1 MRGLLWMRSFGYI
14 LFALFFSIFSI
25 PIAGATDSLVMPAKG
40 DTCRPT
46 RMDADHAAEES
57 EWRCPGPSGF
67 SLKYYDSTTQGGIVI
82 GFHGKDLPSDGMT
95 WAPAN
100 SGISSRVEW
109 RLLDGMP
116 VAAIVGRWRLADE
129 QNGSNDSAVE
139 ELLVIKVT
147 PTGACAIAVI
157 GGLSPQA
164 MDVAREHAELNG
176 PSFRCKIDRPFT
188 NTNPVSD
195 AVRTLDGRFSTR
207 ETLEHNGSIVEL
219 QESRAGAIE
228 IRYREPR
235 TALAMEP
242 GTLLFRGAEHDG
254 QVKGEAFV
262 FKAGCQPAS
271 YEVSSRRE
279 NGLLFL
285 EGAAPR
291 RGIGCSL
298 AGLSKSSRHSRL
310 VFEHEPVTTAA
321 TAAGVDSLPIERGYY
336 VRSDS
341 PCQQASNATIMFYD
355 GISFGTAH
363 VECRNHSIQ
372 KLADGSHQIAEQ
384 CRDTQVDGGPWTAL
398 TASYAVVSRT
408 EYIGT
413 TPFEKASYR
422 YCKQADLPGPWGTN
436 DLRSLGVK

>member
-1 MRGLLWMRSFGYI
+1 
-14 LFALFFSIFSI
+14 
-25 PIAGATDSLVMPAKG
+25 
-40 DTCRPT
+40 
-46 RMDADHAAEES
+46 MDADHAAEES

-67 SLKYYDSTTQGGIVI
+67 SLKYYDSTTQGGIAI

-100 SGISSRVEW
+100 SGISGRVEW
-109 RLLDGMP
+109 RLQDGMP

-129 QNGSNDSAVE
+129 QNGSNNSAVE

-164 MDVAREHAELNG
+164 MDVAREHAELSG
-176 PSFRCKIDRPFT
+176 ASFRCKIDRPFT
-188 NTNPVSD
+188 NTNPASD
-195 AVRTLDGRFSTR
+195 AVSTLDGRFSTR

-219 QESRAGAIE
+219 QESPAGEME

-235 TALAMEP
+235 AALAIEP

-271 YEVSSRRE
+271 YEESGRRE

-310 VFEHEPVTTAA
+310 VFEHEPVTTVA
-321 TAAGVDSLPIERGYY
+321 TARVDSLPIERGYY
-336 VRSDS
+336 VRSNS
-341 PCQQASNATIMFYD
+341 SCQQASNATIMLYD

-372 KLADGSHQIAEQ
+372 KLADGSHQITER
-384 CRDTQVDGGPWTAL
+384 CRDTQVDGGPWTAF
-398 TASYAVVSRT
+398 TASYAVVSRN
-408 EYIGT
+408 EYVGT

-436 DLRSLGVK
+436 DIRSLGVK